1 MPAGS
6 LDWLRIVVR
15 SGQPRLEA
23 ARHWREG
30 NMKVLWIGFGQAG
43 GKMVNCLMG
52 MNRHLYSAINTEEA
66 DLSGLSHIREKILI
80 GKYALRGRGVGS
92 DIDLGAS
99 IAEKSLAQMMDRI
112 DAMVRKRDPEVI
124 WIAAGLGGGT
134 GAGGSFVLAN
144 ELKKVY
150 KHLPVY
156 GIGVVPSVAGMPHD
170 KEALN
175 LYNTIKSFELWVHY
189 FNNILLVDNQQYEQ
203 PHVTRESVEKMFQ
216 RVNENLAQTLT
227 TIISAGEIR
236 PPPQE
241 VFSSSEIKATL
252 GLIGDVSTIGYCGEE
267 IKVKSQFWRDGMDPG
282 THELESIIER
292 SVEKSA
298 LTFPAEVSGARAA
311 SLIVHGRPD
320 HMFSQAISVDK
331 ARLEELTTVGKVRY
345 GDYPDRRT
353 KYLSAITV
361 ISGITRLDQMRK
373 RVQELNGSTPSNHHA
388 VSDSAVEP
396 SVI

>member
-1 MPAGS
+1 M
-6 LDWLRIVVR
+6 R
-15 SGQPRLEA
+15 
-23 ARHWREG
+23 
-30 NMKVLWIGFGQAG
+30 VLWIGFGQAG
-43 GKMVNCLMG
+43 GKIANSLLG
-52 MNRHLYSAINTEEA
+52 LNRRLYSAIAINTEEA
-66 DLSGLSHIREKILI
+66 DLSGLQNIREKVLI

-99 IAEKSLAQMMDRI
+99 IAEKSLAQMMDSVDVI
-112 DAMVRKRDPEVI
+112 VRKRDPEAF
-124 WIAAGLGGGT
+124 WIVAGLGGGT
-134 GAGGSFVLAN
+134 GAGGGFVLAN
-144 ELKKVY
+144 ELKKIY
-150 KHLPVY
+150 KHIPVY
-156 GIGVVPSVAGMPHD
+156 GIGVIPSVSGMPND

-175 LYNTIKSFELWVHY
+175 LSNTLKSFELWNHY

-203 PHVTRESVEKMFQ
+203 RNVTRESVEKMFQ
-216 RVNENLAQTLT
+216 RINERLAQTLD

-252 GLIGDVSTIGYCGEE
+252 GLIGDISTIGYCAEE
-267 IKVKSQFWRDGMDPG
+267 IKIRSRFWRNGMEPG

-298 LTFPAEVSGARAA
+298 LTFPADVSGARAA

-320 HMFSQAISVDK
+320 HLFTQAISVGK

-353 KYLSAITV
+353 KYLSAITIV
-361 ISGITRLDQMRK
+361 SGITDFSRIDQMRQ
-373 RVQELNGSTPSNHHA
+373 RVQELNGSVPSYLRA
-388 VSDSAVEP
+388 DRDGVAEP
-396 SVI
+396 SRI

>member
-1 MPAGS
+1 M
-6 LDWLRIVVR
+6 R
-15 SGQPRLEA
+15 
-23 ARHWREG
+23 
-30 NMKVLWIGFGQAG
+30 VLWIGFGQAG
-43 GKMVNCLMG
+43 GKIANSLMG
-52 MNRHLYSAINTEEA
+52 MNRRLYSAIAINTEEA
-66 DLSGLSHIREKILI
+66 DLSGLRNIREKVLI

-99 IAEKSLAQMMDRI
+99 IAEKSLAQMMDSV
-112 DAMVRKRDPEVI
+112 DVAVRKRDPEAI

-144 ELKKVY
+144 ELKSIY
-150 KHLPVY
+150 KHIPVY
-156 GIGVVPSVAGMPHD
+156 GIGVVPSVSGMPSE

-175 LYNTIKSFELWVHY
+175 LSNTLKSFELWNHY

-203 PHVTRESVEKMFQ
+203 KQVTRESVEKMFH
-216 RVNENLAQTLT
+216 RINERLAQTLN
-227 TIISAGEIR
+227 TIISAGEVR

-252 GLIGDVSTIGYCGEE
+252 GLIGDISTIGYCAEE
-267 IKVKSQFWRDGMDPG
+267 VKIKSQPWRRGMDPG

-298 LTFPAEVSGARAA
+298 LTFPADISGARSA

-320 HMFSQAISVDK
+320 HLFTQAISVGR

-345 GDYPDRRT
+345 GDYPDQRT
-353 KYLSAITV
+353 KCLSAITLV
-361 ISGITRLDQMRK
+361 SGITDFSRIDEMRK
-373 RVQELNGSTPSNHHA
+373 RVQELNGSVPSNRHA
-388 VSDSAVEP
+388 VNNNVVEP